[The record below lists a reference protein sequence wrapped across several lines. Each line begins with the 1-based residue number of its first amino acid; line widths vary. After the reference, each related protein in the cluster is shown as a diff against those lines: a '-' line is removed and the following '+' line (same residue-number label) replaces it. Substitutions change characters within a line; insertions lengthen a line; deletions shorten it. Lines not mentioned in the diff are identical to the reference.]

1 MHLVHSMQPRVLV
14 KNQDLSSV
22 SASEDE
28 ASPLALLLLCAAD
41 DLPVGDHVERD
52 GELLED
58 GDHVPVVLRAALH
71 VRRAP
76 RLLHL
81 MIKEMES
88 LYMFTCWAR
97 IIKKLLFCFKI
108 ELN

>member
-1 MHLVHSMQPRVLV
+1 MNIGSLMIETRTSLEVLQLQDHSRSSGS
-14 KNQDLSSV
+14 DDSLS
-22 SASEDE
+22 EHE
-28 ASPLALLLLCAAD
+28 ASLLPGLLLGAAD

-58 GDHVPVVLRAALH
+58 GHHVPVVLRAALH

-81 MIKEMES
+81 KSLRSQIGLGFSNRIKA
-88 LYMFTCWAR
+88 L
-97 IIKKLLFCFKI
+97 
-108 ELN
+108 